1 MLSHSKFNGYSADGR
16 RIYYFGGGGGGK
28 TPKETTQTVIQD
40 VAPWARDAAKET
52 LAKGMTLTNQGYES
66 YGGERLAGYDPMQEQ
81 SYQGAAGMEGAPQI
95 ADATRMAM
103 QSGNYNPADFQ
114 NQYRQV
120 GESWNP
126 NAVQQYMS
134 PYMEAALD
142 PQLRS
147 ATRDAQ
153 MAQMADQAAA
163 VGRGAFG
170 GSRTAIGQSLREQG
184 LMQNLGDIRAR
195 GYQTAYEQAAN
206 QFQQDQAR
214 KVQEAQ
220 LRAQFGL
227 SADQAREQSRQ
238 FGSSAGLQAAAQLGQ
253 LGQTQFQQGMDINKL
268 RNTYG
273 AQRQAQDQRA
283 KDLAYQDWA
292 NQKNFEWEQIMRRA
306 DLLNRTPTGSSS
318 TTSMYRAGPGLGQQ
332 IAAAGTAAAGASQLM
347 AQGGLAYAGGG
358 ITGDEN
364 VAAIVSNLS
373 TDQLRQALDIA
384 KQTGD
389 PERVRVIVE
398 ELQKRTSED
407 QPIPANSISAMANP
421 EMVDNIMPTPEGMA
435 NGGIVAFAR
444 GGDTE
449 DEDFAPRMESPGN
462 AELFN
467 LFGQEAYDALQRQK
481 ALRPPTA
488 MTPEQRRAAIKADYE
503 ELQSLGGPD
512 PYGPMEERLKG
523 REAKLAK
530 QTERDKG
537 LALLAAVPELLQ
549 GSNFAEAAGRGIGA
563 AAKAYQGSTAETNR
577 RAEAI
582 QEAQFLMADAKRKE
596 RMGDLKGARES
607 IKAAEAAGL
616 AAYKE
621 ARATAAGEVSGA
633 ASASKAFRPV
643 SSGGRGAANLKVAEQ
658 LAAAEIA
665 YKKDPTPENKQV
677 VEALRDTM
685 ERVRTA
691 IVDPAKLTASV
702 EQAIAAEVDD
712 YVWGKEGRKDMKAR
726 MDAGKTASQA
736 RQDIINERLAARRV
750 EPALMPSPRVIKLD

>member
-1 MLSHSKFNGYSADGR
+1 
-16 RIYYFGGGGGGK
+16 
-28 TPKETTQTVIQD
+28 
-40 VAPWARDAAKET
+40 
-52 LAKGMTLTNQGYES
+52 
-66 YGGERLAGYDPMQEQ
+66 
-81 SYQGAAGMEGAPQI
+81 
-95 ADATRMAM
+95 
-103 QSGNYNPADFQ
+103 
-114 NQYRQV
+114 
-120 GESWNP
+120 
-126 NAVQQYMS
+126 
-134 PYMEAALD
+134 
-142 PQLRS
+142 
-147 ATRDAQ
+147 
-153 MAQMADQAAA
+153 
-163 VGRGAFG
+163 
-170 GSRTAIGQSLREQG
+170 
-184 LMQNLGDIRAR
+184 MQNLGDIRAR

-449 DEDFAPRMESPGN
+449 DEDFAPRFESPGN

-665 YKKDPTPENKQV
+665 
-677 VEALRDTM
+677 
-685 ERVRTA
+685 
-691 IVDPAKLTASV
+691 
-702 EQAIAAEVDD
+702 
-712 YVWGKEGRKDMKAR
+712 
-726 MDAGKTASQA
+726 
-736 RQDIINERLAARRV
+736 
-750 EPALMPSPRVIKLD
+750 